1 MKGWLGR
8 LMQGL
13 RERRRLAGEIDP
25 ASFRTLARELR
36 ELAELAER
44 LWPQHPKFLAKIKRI
59 QSEMAQLDEL
69 TARPEFRRL
78 STEKKLLLRE
88 SLIQSR
94 DQLMETVKTAPFPGD
109 ERTRISP
116 GCALTISETMESP
129 KPVPFQGGLVVK

>member
-8 LMQGL
+8 LIQGL

-94 DQLMETVKTAPFPGD
+94 DQLMETVKTAP
-109 ERTRISP
+109 SP
-116 GCALTISETMESP
+116 TSTL
-129 KPVPFQGGLVVK
+129 Q